1 MNSAGD
7 APDGG
12 DRLHVTGVR
21 DQHLDRSHLGLGAGG
36 ELEDRLV
43 IGQVQRQRQRL
54 ATAITDRIGE
64 LLTAVDST
72 CAQDHGVARGRAVP
86 TRWPRRFPT
95 MPRSRSWR
103 DGRGGARSGASG
115 VSLGNGVPGPDRD
128 GGGHYAKDAKA
139 IVDGRVGPEPPLRWE
154 AGDEVS
160 WPHPEMG
167 KFAIAAGIVLF
178 GDRAFGWRLPAVI
191 AGLVT
196 LACVYPLA
204 RRLGLPPPWAL
215 IALGFAAAD
224 TLGIAQSRIAT
235 LDVFV
240 GVWTVLCI
248 LLALRYA
255 QDGRRKR
262 WLVLCAVAGGMA
274 VATKWSGGL
283 ALIAAA
289 VLILLVWLRDRE
301 PLAEDAPAETAYLLG
316 DVPTVRPTLLRALPG
331 ALLVIALFLFVPAAL
346 YFLSYVQYFT
356 SGHTLADW
364 WELQRQA
371 LFFSLHLKATHTY
384 ASAAPTWIVDYR
396 PVWYYFEGVDTYRGV
411 IAMGNPFLW
420 WVATLGLIAAP
431 ILAILRR
438 TTLLL
443 PVAIVVAVLYLPW
456 FATTRTS
463 FLYYMTPV
471 APFLAILAAA
481 ALVAFAGSARL
492 PRRGALVMAATA
504 LATAVLWGP
513 GGRLRSLV
521 LLGAAATRKP
531 GRRLGRC
538 GRGYLPGVV
547 PGRRR
552 RLPAGAAFAPGGRH
566 GHRRRDRGH
575 RRGVPADRAQHPHQ
589 LRALVSH
596 HVASQL
602 DLTRR

>member
-1 MNSAGD
+1 MTGD
-7 APDGG
+7 AHIARRSPADPVLESPVPIA
-12 DRLHVTGVR
+12 DPARRRRITLAVALILLISAALRLWQV
-21 DQHLDRSHLGLGAGG
+21 GAPA
-36 ELEDRLV
+36 EYMFDEV
-43 IGQVQRQRQRL
+43 Y
-54 ATAITDRIGE
+54 
-64 LLTAVDST
+64 
-72 CAQDHGVARGRAVP
+72 
-86 TRWPRRFPT
+86 
-95 MPRSRSWR
+95 
-103 DGRGGARSGASG
+103 
-115 VSLGNGVPGPDRD
+115 
-128 GGGHYAKDAKA
+128 YAKDAKA
-139 IVDGRVGPEPPLRWE
+139 IVDGRVGPKAPLRWE

-191 AGLVT
+191 AGLVM

-240 GVWTVLCI
+240 GAWTVLCI

-255 QDGRRKR
+255 QGGRHKR
-262 WLVLCAVAGGMA
+262 WLALCAVAGGMA

-289 VLILLVWLRDRE
+289 ALIFLVWLRDRR
-301 PLAEDAPAETAYLLG
+301 PAAEDAPAKPAYLLG
-316 DVPTVRPTLLRALPG
+316 DVPTARPTFVRALPG
-331 ALLVIALFLFVPAAL
+331 ALLVVALFVVVPAAL

-384 ASAAPTWIVDYR
+384 ASAALTWIIDYR
-396 PVWYYFEGVDTYRGV
+396 PVWYYFEGSDMYRGV

-443 PVAIVVAVLYLPW
+443 PAAIVVAVLYLPW
-456 FATTRTS
+456 FATSRTS
-463 FLYYMTPV
+463 FIYYMTPV

-481 ALVAFAGSARL
+481 ALVAFAGSVRL
-492 PRRGALVMAATA
+492 PRRGVLVMAAA
-504 LATAVLWGP
+504 AVATAVLWDP
-513 GGRLRSLV
+513 VGRLAGWVFWHLPQRVSPAFGWVGVGVGVFLALLV
-521 LLGAAATRKP
+521 VIVAVSPWARR
-531 GRRLGRC
+531 GRPLVSMV
-538 GRGYLPGVV
+538 L
-547 PGRRR
+547 
-552 RLPAGAAFAPGGRH
+552 AGAIVGIAVAFLPIVLNIPISPGH
-566 GHRRRDRGH
+566 W
-575 RRGVPADRAQHPHQ
+575 
-589 LRALVSH
+589 SH
-596 HVASQL
+596 IMWFPSWI
-602 DLTRR
+602 

>member
-1 MNSAGD
+1 MTAD
-7 APDGG
+7 APIAPRSPAD
-12 DRLHVTGVR
+12 HV
-21 DQHLDRSHLGLGAGG
+21 
-36 ELEDRLV
+36 LESPVPIAD
-43 IGQVQRQRQRL
+43 
-54 ATAITDRIGE
+54 
-64 LLTAVDST
+64 
-72 CAQDHGVARGRAVP
+72 P
-86 TRWPRRFPT
+86 TRRRRIMLAVALILLISAALRLWQVATPPEYMF
-95 MPRSRSWR
+95 
-103 DGRGGARSGASG
+103 DE
-115 VSLGNGVPGPDRD
+115 VY
-128 GGGHYAKDAKA
+128 YAKDAKA
-139 IVDGRVGPEPPLRWE
+139 IVDGRVGPKPPLRWE

-191 AGLVT
+191 AGLVM

-240 GVWTVLCI
+240 GAWSVLCI

-255 QDGRRKR
+255 QGGRHKR

-289 VLILLVWLRDRE
+289 ILIFLVWLRDRK
-301 PLAEDAPAETAYLLG
+301 PAAEDAPAEATNLLG
-316 DVPTVRPTLLRALPG
+316 DVPSARPAFVRALPG
-331 ALLVIALFLFVPAAL
+331 ALLVVALFVLVPAAL
-346 YFLSYVQYFT
+346 YFFSYVQYFT
-356 SGHTLADW
+356 SGHTLSDW

-371 LFFSLHLKATHTY
+371 LYFSTHLKAVHTY

-396 PVWYYFEGVDTYRGV
+396 PVWYYFQGGETYRGV
-411 IAMGNPFLW
+411 IAMGNPLLW

-443 PVAIVVAVLYLPW
+443 PTAIIVVVLYLPW
-456 FATTRTS
+456 FATSRTS

-471 APFLAILAAA
+471 APFLAILATA
-481 ALVAFAGSARL
+481 ALLAFAGTARL
-492 PRRGALVMAATA
+492 PRREILVMAATA
-504 LATAVLWGP
+504 VATAVLWDP
-513 GGRLRSLV
+513 VGRLAGWVFWQLPHRVSPAFGWVGVGVGIFLALLVVIVAVSPRSRSWRPVVSMV
-521 LLGAAATRKP
+521 L
-531 GRRLGRC
+531 
-538 GRGYLPGVV
+538 
-547 PGRRR
+547 
-552 RLPAGAAFAPGGRH
+552 AGAIIGIAVAFLPVVLNIPISPGHFNHITWFR
-566 GHRRRDRGH
+566 
-575 RRGVPADRAQHPHQ
+575 
-589 LRALVSH
+589 SWI
-596 HVASQL
+596 
-602 DLTRR
+602 

>member
-1 MNSAGD
+1 MAADAQLARRSPAGPVLEPPVPIVDPARRRRITLAVALILLISA
-7 APDGG
+7 AL
-12 DRLHVTGVR
+12 RLW
-21 DQHLDRSHLGLGAGG
+21 
-36 ELEDRLV
+36 
-43 IGQVQRQRQRL
+43 QV
-54 ATAITDRIGE
+54 ATPAEYMFDE
-64 LLTAVDST
+64 VY
-72 CAQDHGVARGRAVP
+72 
-86 TRWPRRFPT
+86 
-95 MPRSRSWR
+95 
-103 DGRGGARSGASG
+103 
-115 VSLGNGVPGPDRD
+115 
-128 GGGHYAKDAKA
+128 YAKDAKA
-139 IVDGRVGPEPPLRWE
+139 IVDGRVGPKAPLRWA
-154 AGDEVS
+154 AGDVVS

-178 GDRAFGWRLPAVI
+178 GDRAFGWRFPSVI
-191 AGLVT
+191 AGLVM

-215 IALGFAAAD
+215 VALVFAAAD

-240 GVWTVLCI
+240 GAWTVLCI

-262 WLVLCAVAGGMA
+262 WLVLCAAAGGMA

-283 ALIAAA
+283 ALVAAA
-289 VLILLVWLRDRE
+289 VLIFLCWLRDRA
-301 PLAEDAPAETAYLLG
+301 PAPEDAPAEPVNLLG
-316 DVPTVRPTLLRALPG
+316 DVPTARPTFVRAFPG
-331 ALLVIALFLFVPAAL
+331 ALLIVALFILVPAAL
-346 YFLSYVQYFT
+346 YFLSYVQYFAT
-356 SGHTLADW
+356 GHTLADW

-396 PVWYYFEGVDTYRGV
+396 PVWYYFDGAKTYRGV

-420 WVATLGLIAAP
+420 WVATVGLFAAP

-443 PVAIVVAVLYLPW
+443 PAAIIVAVLYLPW

-492 PRRGALVMAATA
+492 PRRGILVMAVTA
-504 LATAVLWGP
+504 LATAVLWDP
-513 GGRLRSLV
+513 VGRLAVRVFRQLPQPVDRLAVRVFWELPQRVIAAFGWVGVGVGIFLV
-521 LLGAAATRKP
+521 LLVIIVAVP
-531 GRRLGRC
+531 RRTWGWR
-538 GRGYLPGVV
+538 PVV
-547 PGRRR
+547 SMV
-552 RLPAGAAFAPGGRH
+552 LAGAIVGIAVAFLPIVLNIPISPGH
-566 GHRRRDRGH
+566 W
-575 RRGVPADRAQHPHQ
+575 
-589 LRALVSH
+589 SH
-596 HVASQL
+596 IMWFASWI
-602 DLTRR
+602 

>member
-1 MNSAGD
+1 MAADAQLARRSPAGPVLEPPVPIVDPARRRRITLAVALILLISA
-7 APDGG
+7 AL
-12 DRLHVTGVR
+12 RLW
-21 DQHLDRSHLGLGAGG
+21 
-36 ELEDRLV
+36 
-43 IGQVQRQRQRL
+43 QV
-54 ATAITDRIGE
+54 ATPAEYMFDE
-64 LLTAVDST
+64 VY
-72 CAQDHGVARGRAVP
+72 
-86 TRWPRRFPT
+86 
-95 MPRSRSWR
+95 
-103 DGRGGARSGASG
+103 
-115 VSLGNGVPGPDRD
+115 
-128 GGGHYAKDAKA
+128 YAKDAKA
-139 IVDGRVGPEPPLRWE
+139 IVDGRVGPKAPLRWE

-178 GDRAFGWRLPAVI
+178 GDRAFGWRFPSVI
-191 AGLVT
+191 AGLVM

-215 IALGFAAAD
+215 IALVFAAAD

-240 GVWTVLCI
+240 GAWTVLCI
-248 LLALRYA
+248 VLALRYA

-262 WLVLCAVAGGMA
+262 WLILCAAAGGMA

-283 ALIAAA
+283 ALVAAA
-289 VLILLVWLRDRE
+289 VLIFLAWLRDRA
-301 PLAEDAPAETAYLLG
+301 PAPEDAPAEPVNLLG
-316 DVPTVRPTLLRALPG
+316 DVPTARPTFARALPG
-331 ALLVIALFLFVPAAL
+331 ALLIVALFVLVPAAL
-346 YFLSYVQYFT
+346 YFFSYVQYFA

-371 LFFSLHLKATHTY
+371 LYFSLHLKATHTY

-396 PVWYYFEGVDTYRGV
+396 PVWYYFDGTKTYRGV

-420 WVATLGLIAAP
+420 WVATVGLFAAP

-443 PVAIVVAVLYLPW
+443 PAAIIVAVLYLPW

-492 PRRGALVMAATA
+492 PRRGILVMAVTA
-504 LATAVLWGP
+504 LATAVLWDP
-513 GGRLRSLV
+513 VGRLAVRVFRQLPQPVDRLAVRVFWELPQRLISAFGWVGVGVGIFLV
-521 LLGAAATRKP
+521 LLVIIVAVP
-531 GRRLGRC
+531 RRTWGWR
-538 GRGYLPGVV
+538 PVV
-547 PGRRR
+547 SMV
-552 RLPAGAAFAPGGRH
+552 LAGAIVGIAVAFLPIVLNIPISPGH
-566 GHRRRDRGH
+566 W
-575 RRGVPADRAQHPHQ
+575 
-589 LRALVSH
+589 SH
-596 HVASQL
+596 IMWFASWI
-602 DLTRR
+602 